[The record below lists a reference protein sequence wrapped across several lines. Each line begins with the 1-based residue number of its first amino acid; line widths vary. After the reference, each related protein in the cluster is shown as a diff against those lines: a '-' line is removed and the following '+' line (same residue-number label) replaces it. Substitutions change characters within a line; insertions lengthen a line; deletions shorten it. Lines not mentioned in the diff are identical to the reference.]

1 MAVQTILPETNLTY
15 TDIRDT
21 LNAGGGVV
29 TNEVATAFK
38 STAKINKWSAHKPIV
53 RPVNFIEGADT
64 KLPTGTGTTS
74 EWWKYNACGLE
85 LPMNKAV
92 YGAKGNGTL
101 YIGWLAQTAF
111 KSGTQAIPDYTYSLP
126 QGGAEEPMRLGDF
139 RKYNPNAAPLF
150 KTEIIGYE
158 GGENHLYNFANTQ
171 KLKVYMS
178 WDHSNREIS
187 LSDLMGSTGS
197 YYYLY
202 AEVYLRPNAESTI
215 TDLSSINPTKVIKST
230 YNADTDEN
238 TNYGKILEIDI
249 PSIVAEAGMT
259 NSSAQ
264 GKHMY
269 IVIGLNYFT
278 GSLHEQS
285 ALIMPR
291 TEGNGYYYRFE
302 LYYEYMRK
310 VEPVSAYLYS
320 GTTIPTEYE
329 FGSGYPASFTSV
341 ATQFGVKVK
350 CERDTT
356 KGYYVVGNNTTA
368 PNGEEGVQFRFVPT
382 GAVNARKAMAEVWA
396 LQSDGVTWGAAP
408 NDRTY
413 IPIASKKDEYTEV
426 YLMFNDVYDGRD
438 SKVVSGYIE
447 ASNDGGN
454 TWDAL
459 EGASVTLNINK

>member
-1 MAVQTILPETNLTY
+1 V
-15 TDIRDT
+15 D
-21 LNAGGGVV
+21 
-29 TNEVATAFK
+29 
-38 STAKINKWSAHKPIV
+38 
-53 RPVNFIEGADT
+53 FIEGADT

-74 EWWKYNACGLE
+74 EWWKYNYCGLE

-111 KSGTQAIPDYTYSLP
+111 KTGTQIIPDYTYSLP
-126 QGGAEEPMRLGDF
+126 QGGTEEPMRLGDF
-139 RKYNPNAAPLF
+139 RKYNSKAAPLF

-158 GGENHLYNFANTQ
+158 GGENHLYNFANSQ

-187 LSDLMGSTGS
+187 LSDFMGSTGS
-197 YYYLY
+197 YYFLY
-202 AEVYLRPNAESTI
+202 AEVYLLDKNEGDSI
-215 TDLSSINPTKVIKST
+215 TNLSSINPTKVIKST

-259 NSSAQ
+259 NSSAL

-278 GSLHEQS
+278 GSLQEQS

-329 FGSGYPASFTSV
+329 FGSGYPESFTSV

-350 CERDTT
+350 CERDMT

-382 GAVNARKAMAEVWA
+382 GAVNARKSMAEVWA